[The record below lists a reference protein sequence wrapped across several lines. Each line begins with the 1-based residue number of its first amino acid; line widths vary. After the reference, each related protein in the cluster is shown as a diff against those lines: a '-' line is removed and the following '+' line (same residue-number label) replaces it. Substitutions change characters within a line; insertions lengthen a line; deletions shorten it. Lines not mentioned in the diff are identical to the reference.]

1 MSQRR
6 TAQRGEIV
14 PLPTGERGR
23 EVVSGPATR
32 WMAPVE
38 QNIAFPIERLAG
50 NDAGLVGGALAQ
62 LDPSILGAV
71 GGSEEYATPVSR
83 AKG

>member
-1 MSQRR
+1 MSQTRR
-6 TAQRGEIV
+6 SAQRGEIV
-14 PLPTGERGR
+14 QAGSSRDIVE
-23 EVVSGPATR
+23 GPATR

-62 LDPSILGAV
+62 LDPAILGAV
-71 GGSEEYATPVSR
+71 GGSEGNTHGGGGYRST
-83 AKG
+83 